1 MQEQDSTVQSSQ
13 RMKFEPSKFS
23 TKPTGLIVA
32 AWASTLVSY
41 VPSYFISII
50 AYFCAL
56 GCGITLLRHKNKSKV
71 TKISGWIITIL
82 FAIRFFVL
90 ILTILRGLGIVP
102 F

>member
-1 MQEQDSTVQSSQ
+1 MQEQDLSVQNHRRKKLSNP
-13 RMKFEPSKFS
+13 R
-23 TKPTGLIVA
+23 KPTGLIVA
-32 AWASTLVSY
+32 AWISTLVSY

-56 GCGITLLRHKNKSKV
+56 GCGIALLRHKNKSKV
-71 TKISGWIITIL
+71 TKINGWIITFF

-90 ILTILRGLGIVP
+90 ILFILDGLGIVR